1 MKSYLIAFIVYLYNF
16 NQMCKKIVL
25 FYFLLFNSIGFSQE
39 ELLWQGYFSYN
50 SIKDLA
56 ASSSTLYA
64 GSENALFFKNTT
76 TQILSTINSIDGFK
90 PDAISAIYYSQ
101 QKNILFVGNT
111 NGLLLLVL
119 SDGRILQKR
128 GIIDEIPVSPLIKA
142 INHFYEYEDKVY
154 LSCDYGISAF
164 NLNTLEFGDTY
175 NIGNNGQNGKV
186 FQTTVF
192 NNEIYAVTLFDGIK
206 KASVTN
212 PNLVDYNQWIVFNAG
227 SWNGILTFENQLIVA
242 NYPNLYKNDGTNFTL
257 ITTLSENIN
266 KLTVSSN
273 YIVAQT
279 LTKVYVFNQALQQ
292 VAVVQS
298 SQVNEPNVTFTSAL
312 ALNEV
317 LYIGTNKIGVV
328 AFPLNNPLSFEVIKP
343 DGPVQNNI
351 FRIKKS
357 STTLWALYGKYDREY
372 NPYYPPFGLGQ
383 FPISTYNVENGWGII
398 PYSDLFGAKSLS
410 NITFKPNN
418 ENELY
423 VSSYYSGL
431 LKIENEVPTTL
442 YNVSNTGTNG
452 LQGIPGQVPDD
463 IRINGPAFD
472 KNGNL
477 WMTNNYTVKP
487 LKVLRANAQWDSYDL
502 SEIIQE
508 SNVESF
514 GILAVDK
521 NNTKWLPTTRNGL
534 VGFNEGLNNKSIAI
548 KSGTEGNLPENDV
561 RCLAIDNRNQLWIG
575 TTKGLRIIQSVDQF
589 VNQDEIQTRSIIILE
604 NDLAQELFFEQF
616 IIDIAV
622 DGANRKWVSIA
633 DSGVYLVS
641 SNGQETIYHFT
652 KEDSPLPNNNVNDI
666 EIDEVTGEV
675 FFATDK
681 GLVSFKGTATKPKDD
696 LSDVYVYPNPV
707 RPEFSGTVK
716 ISGLTNRANIKIT
729 DVTGNL
735 VHETTSQGGTI
746 EWDTTAFGS
755 YKVASGVYMI
765 FIAAEDGIETTV
777 KKVMI
782 VR

>member
-1 MKSYLIAFIVYLYNF
+1 
-16 NQMCKKIVL
+16 MCKKAALFFVL
-25 FYFLLFNSIGFSQE
+25 LLNVVCFSQE
-39 ELLWQGYFSYN
+39 ELQWQGYFSYN
-50 SIKDLA
+50 SIKDLT

-64 GSENALFFKNTT
+64 GSENTLFFKNTT
-76 TQILSTINSIDGFK
+76 TQTLSTINSIDGFK
-90 PDAISAIYYSQ
+90 PDAISSVYYSQ

-128 GIIDEIPVSPLIKA
+128 GILDEIPVSPFIKA
-142 INHFYEYEDKVY
+142 INHFYEYEDKLY

-175 NIGNNGQNGKV
+175 MMGNNGQTGKV

-192 NNEIYAVTLFDGIK
+192 NNEIYAATQFDGIK
-206 KASVTN
+206 KAQVSN
-212 PNLVDYNQWIVFNAG
+212 PNLVDFNQWTVFNSG
-227 SWNGILTFENQLIVA
+227 TWNGIATFANQLILVS
-242 NYPNLYKNDGTNFTL
+242 YPNLYKSDGTSFTFL
-257 ITTLSENIN
+257 TAFNENIN
-266 KLTVSSN
+266 KLSVSAN
-273 YIVAQT
+273 HVVMQT
-279 LTKVYVFNQALQQ
+279 LNSVHVFNQALQQ

-298 SQVNEPNVTFTSAL
+298 SQVNEPNLTFTCAL
-312 ALNEV
+312 VLNDV
-317 LYIGTNKIGVV
+317 LYVGTNNAGVV
-328 AFPLNNPLSFEVIKP
+328 SFPLNNLLSFETIKP
-343 DGPVQNNI
+343 DGPEQNNI
-351 FRIKKS
+351 FRLKKS
-357 STTLWALYGKYDREY
+357 STTLWTLYGRYNRVY
-372 NPYYPPFGLGQ
+372 NPYNPPFGLGL
-383 FPISTYNVENGWGII
+383 FPISFYKPENGWSII

-410 NITFKPNN
+410 NIAFKPNN

-431 LKIENEVPTTL
+431 LKIQNEVPTAIF
-442 YNVSNTGTNG
+442 NVSNTGPNG
-452 LQGIPGQVPDD
+452 LQGIPGEVPDD
-463 IRINGPAFD
+463 IRVNGPAYD
-472 KNGNL
+472 SNGNL
-477 WMTNNYTVKP
+477 WMTNNFIEKP
-487 LKVLRANAQWDSYDL
+487 LKVLRTNSQWQSYDFT
-502 SEIIQE
+502 EIIPE
-508 SNVESF
+508 ANVESY
-514 GILAVDK
+514 GILVIDK
-521 NNTKWLPTTRNGL
+521 NNTKWLPSARNGL
-534 VGFNEGLNNKSIAI
+534 IAFNETLSNKSIVI
-548 KSGTEGNLPENDV
+548 KSGTEGNLPDTDV

-604 NDLAQELFFEQF
+604 NDLAQELFFDQF

-622 DGANRKWVSIA
+622 DGANRKWISIA

-652 KEDSPLPNNNVNDI
+652 KEDSPLPSNNVNDI
-666 EIDEVTGEV
+666 EIDGITGEV

-696 LSDVYVYPNPV
+696 LSNVYVYPNPV
-707 RPEFSGTVK
+707 RPEFLGTVK
-716 ISGLTNRANIKIT
+716 ISGLTNRANVKIT

-765 FIAAEDGIETTV
+765 FIAAEDGIETKV